1 MKLIILCLVAA
12 VTAIDVF
19 PESNRKFTSN
29 LYKALARNTNDD
41 FIVCPLSVQLILAL
55 LHTGAEGETAKQIS
69 EVLHLP
75 NDGHEMREIFRNT
88 TPRIEKNIKYFISS
102 VVNKIYVH
110 DQFQINPTFSDIA
123 KNIFKAEIEN
133 VNFKEKVVTSDRI
146 NSWVEEKTKNNI
158 KNFISPRELSPDAQ
172 AVLVNS
178 MYLQGLWDNVFTS
191 VKKQKFYTNHSN
203 YVETDMMEQ
212 KKIFTYYEN
221 DNLHA
226 KILKMRYH
234 QSKYAL
240 VIVLPND
247 QAGLSR
253 LEENI
258 LETLTEPHYINAQ
271 VQVRVPKF
279 KVNMA
284 VPLIPILQQMG
295 VRDVFKSTAN
305 LKNMGSPQ
313 IYVNQMMQRNYIDVN
328 ENGTIAISATRASA
342 RLGRPKRLQE
352 KEFVA
357 DHPFLYY
364 IRSSVGIVFVGRFTG
379 THL

>member
-1 MKLIILCLVAA
+1 MKLLVLCLVA

-29 LYKALARNTNDD
+29 LYKALASNTNGD
-41 FIVCPLSVQLILAL
+41 FIVCPLSLQLMLGL
-55 LHTGAEGETAKQIS
+55 LHTGAEGDTAKQLA
-69 EVLHLP
+69 EALHLP
-75 NDGHEMREIFRNT
+75 NDGHEMRETYRNVT
-88 TPRIEKNIKYFISS
+88 ARIEKNIKYFVSS

-110 DQFQINPTFSDIA
+110 DQFQINPSFSDIA
-123 KNIFKAEIEN
+123 KNIFKADVEN
-133 VNFKEKVVTSDRI
+133 VNFKENVVTSDRI

-158 KNFISPRELSPDAQ
+158 KNFISARELSPDAQ

-212 KKIFTYYEN
+212 KKFFMYYED

-226 KILKMRYH
+226 KILKMKYH
-234 QSKYAL
+234 QSRYAL

-258 LETLTEPHYINAQ
+258 LETLREPHYINAQ

-279 KVNMA
+279 KANMA

-295 VRDVFKSTAN
+295 VRDVFKTNADLGN
-305 LKNMGSPQ
+305 VGSPS

-328 ENGTIAISATRASA
+328 ENGTIATSATRASA
-342 RLGRPKRLQE
+342 RLGRPRRVQE

-364 IRSSVGIVFVGRFTG
+364 IRSSVGIAFVGRFTG